1 MSRDDIHKVEDK
13 LTREEKRYLNS
24 KGRMAK
30 HLIIDIL
37 EYVIIVIIMILIT
50 TYMQYGTLDNF
61 FDEIQHL
68 GDWFQPGGMMFNAII
83 GLLPIIAIGCIG
95 VYFGEGTFGK
105 MAFGLIKGGAIILW
119 LILVFQGAST
129 SLSLPEIA
137 SSLPMFSEV
146 ELEELRVGMD
156 GLVKFM
162 VLVFLCCL
170 LIPIGEFCGARKK
183 HLRAVAHKDRLDEDK
198 DF

>member
-1 MSRDDIHKVEDK
+1 MSRDDIRKVEDK
-13 LTREEKRYLNS
+13 LTKEEKRYLNS
-24 KGRMAK
+24 KSRVVK
-30 HLIIDIL
+30 HVVLSIV
-37 EYVIIVIIMILIT
+37 EYVIVILLVMVIA

-61 FDEIQHL
+61 FDEIQHM

-83 GLLPIIAIGCIG
+83 GLLPIIAIGCIS

-105 MAFGLIKGGAIILW
+105 MAFGLIKGAAIILW
-119 LILVFQGAST
+119 LVLVFQGAST
-129 SLSLPEIA
+129 SLSLPEIFEG
-137 SSLPMFSEV
+137 MG
-146 ELEELRVGMD
+146 LEELKIGMD

>member
-1 MSRDDIHKVEDK
+1 MSRDDIRKVEDK
-13 LTREEKRYLNS
+13 LTKEEKRYLNS
-24 KGRMAK
+24 KSRVVK
-30 HLIIDIL
+30 HVVLSIV
-37 EYVIIVIIMILIT
+37 EYVIVILLVMIIA

-61 FDEIQHL
+61 FDEIQHM

-83 GLLPIIAIGCIG
+83 GLLPIIAIGCIS

-105 MAFGLIKGGAIILW
+105 MAFGLIKGAAIILW
-119 LILVFQGAST
+119 LVLVFQGAST
-129 SLSLPEIA
+129 SLSLPEIFEG
-137 SSLPMFSEV
+137 MG
-146 ELEELRVGMD
+146 LEELKIGMD

>member
-1 MSRDDIHKVEDK
+1 MSRDDIRKVEDK
-13 LTREEKRYLNS
+13 LTKEEKRYLNS
-24 KGRMAK
+24 KSRVVK
-30 HLIIDIL
+30 HVVLSIV
-37 EYVIIVIIMILIT
+37 EYVIVILLVMIIA

-61 FDEIQHL
+61 FEEIQHM

-83 GLLPIIAIGCIG
+83 GLLPIIAIGCIS

-105 MAFGLIKGGAIILW
+105 MAFGLIKGAAIILW
-119 LILVFQGAST
+119 LVLVFQGAST
-129 SLSLPEIA
+129 SLSLPEIFEG
-137 SSLPMFSEV
+137 MG
-146 ELEELRVGMD
+146 LEELKIGMD